1 MHWDRRFAI
10 VVGVSLIWAVLVSSA
25 FYHLAGSRAGAKDL
39 KPLVVAV
46 ERLPLGAVIRPDQVR
61 LSRVPANLFPKGG
74 FSRVEDVAG
83 RPVVAAIEADE
94 PLVEARVAQRGSGM
108 GLAPMIPTGMRAASV
123 RVNDVA
129 DVAGF
134 ILPGMHVDVLATG
147 RADGHDDTITRT
159 VLQDITVLSVG
170 QTIQADAHNPSIS
183 AAVVTLLVMPDQAE
197 ALMLASTE
205 GHVQLVLRN
214 SSDRSTARTG
224 GKQLHEIYAGAQAAP
239 PVAPALAPVPEL
251 RPRRAATAPV
261 RLVAAPAK
269 AAEPVEEMTIFSGR
283 ERTVVGFTEDGNA
296 VPAADGRTGK

>member
-25 FYHLAGSRAGAKDL
+25 FYHLAGRSRAGERDM
-39 KPLVVAV
+39 KPLVVAM
-46 ERLPLGAVIRPDQVR
+46 ERLPLGAVVRPDQVR

-74 FSRVEDVAG
+74 FSRVEDVEG

-205 GHVQLVLRN
+205 GYVQLVLRN
-214 SSDRSTARTG
+214 STDRSTARTA
-224 GKQLHEIYAGAQAAP
+224 GKQLHEIYVGAQAAP
-239 PVAPALAPVPEL
+239 ANAPGLTAEPQ
-251 RPRRAATAPV
+251 PRRAATAPV
-261 RLVAAPAK
+261 RLVAAPAPV
-269 AAEPVEEMTIFSGR
+269 AAPVNEMTIFSGR
-283 ERTVVGFTEDGNA
+283 VRTVVDFNEEGYP
-296 VPAADGRTGK
+296 VPAGDGRPVK

>member
-10 VVGVSLIWAVLVSSA
+10 VVGVSLIWAVLVSGA
-25 FYHLAGSRAGAKDL
+25 FYRVAERSHAGAKDL

-46 ERLPLGAVIRPDQVR
+46 EKLPLGAVVRPEQVR
-61 LSRVPANLFPKGG
+61 LTRVPAGLFPKGG
-74 FSRVEDVAG
+74 FARVEDVAG

-94 PLVEARVAQRGSGM
+94 PLLEARVAQRGSGM

-129 DVAGF
+129 GVAGF

-147 RADGHDDTITRT
+147 RADGHDDTMTRT
-159 VLQDITVLSVG
+159 VLQDIAVLSVG

-214 SSDRSTARTG
+214 STDRSKARTG
-224 GKQLHEIYAGAQAAP
+224 GKQLHEIYA
-239 PVAPALAPVPEL
+239 APVVPAVLAEPE
-251 RPRRAATAPV
+251 PRLHRAAITRV
-261 RLVAAPAK
+261 RLAAAPA
-269 AAEPVEEMTIFSGR
+269 PRHEMTILSGKM
-283 ERTVVGFTEDGNA
+283 RTVVDFNEDGFP
-296 VPAADGRTGK
+296 VSTGDRRPAK

>member
-10 VVGVSLIWAVLVSSA
+10 VVGVSLIWAVLVSGA
-25 FYHLAGSRAGAKDL
+25 FYRIAGRARAAGSDA

-46 ERLPLGAVIRPDQVR
+46 ERLPLGAVVRPDQVR

-94 PLVEARVAQRGSGM
+94 PLVEARVAPRGSGM

-134 ILPGMHVDVLATG
+134 ILPGMRVDVLATG

-159 VLQDITVLSVG
+159 VLQDIAVLSVG
-170 QTIQADAHNPSIS
+170 QTIQADSHNPSIS
-183 AAVVTLLVMPDQAE
+183 AAVVTLLVKPDQAE
-197 ALMLASTE
+197 ALTLASTE

-214 SSDRSTARTG
+214 STDRTTARTG
-224 GKQLHEIYAGAQAAP
+224 GKQLHEIYGGLEAAPAAAP
-239 PVAPALAPVPEL
+239 PAPLAEL
-251 RPRRAATAPV
+251 PPPRATAAAV
-261 RLVAAPAK
+261 RLVATPKSPPAPHH
-269 AAEPVEEMTIFSGR
+269 EMTILIGKV
-283 ERTVVGFTEDGNA
+283 RTLIDFN
-296 VPAADGRTGK
+296 ADGFPVAPSEGRAGK